1 MATIGASGTRSL
13 QSGGFS
19 NLASKAGVYL
29 ILAVLIIAGTIVN
42 TKFFSADNFMNIIQA
57 GAFLGILCAGMAFVT
72 YSGNMVDMSAPIT
85 MAIAG
90 IVAVDT
96 LALGLVPAL
105 ILGMLAAVV
114 IGVLNGIVIGKFK
127 ANPIIWT
134 LSMNFM
140 LDGLIRW
147 LYSNKQIYPDTAAAA
162 NPQAAESFIN
172 ISRIS
177 VAGIPFAVIVMVILF
192 LIAQFILTKTKFGQQ
207 VKVIGSNPDVAKFSG
222 INVRGNIMIAYI
234 ITAVAAGIAGIFIT
248 SFGKVGA
255 YYNGQGYDFQAATAI
270 VIGGMTLAG
279 GRGNM
284 IGVMGG
290 VFTVK
295 MLSNIL
301 TFIGIGTFVQNII
314 IGAIFILIVY
324 LNSRSL
330 RKLGRDDV

>member
-1 MATIGASGTRSL
+1 MSSSTVSDKRSIGSSRTSEVISRS
-13 QSGGFS
+13 
-19 NLASKAGVYL
+19 GVYF
-29 ILAVLIIAGTIVN
+29 ILAVLIIIGTVVN
-42 TKFFSADNFMNIIQA
+42 TKFFSGDNFLNIIQA

-72 YSGNMVDMSAPIT
+72 FSGNFVDMSAPIT
-85 MAIAG
+85 IAIAG

-96 LALGLVPAL
+96 LTLGIVPA
-105 ILGMLAAVV
+105 IMLGMGTAVL
-114 IGVLNGIVIGKFK
+114 IGVINGLVIGKFK

-147 LYSNKQIYPDTAAAA
+147 IYSNKQIYPDTVASA
-162 NPQAAESFIN
+162 NPQVAEMFIN
-172 ISRIS
+172 ISRTSIFG
-177 VAGIPFAVIVMVILF
+177 VPLAVFVMIL
-192 LIAQFILTKTKFGQQ
+192 LIIIAQFILTKTKFGQQ
-207 VKVIGSNPDVAKFSG
+207 LKVIGSNSDVAKYSG
-222 INVRGNIMIAYI
+222 INVTGNIMRAYI
-234 ITAVAAGIAGIFIT
+234 LTALAAGVAGIFIT

-284 IGVMGG
+284 IGVLGG

-324 LNSRSL
+324 LNSRTL

>member
-1 MATIGASGTRSL
+1 MGASDARSL
-13 QSGGFS
+13 KSNRFS
-19 NLASKAGVYL
+19 DLTSKAGVYL
-29 ILAVLIIAGTIVN
+29 ILVVLIIAGTIVN
-42 TKFFSADNFMNIIQA
+42 TKFFSGDNFMNIIQA

-96 LALGLVPAL
+96 LALGLPVAL
-105 ILGMLAAVV
+105 TLGMLTAVL

-177 VAGIPFAVIVMVILF
+177 IAGIPFAVIVMVALII
-192 LIAQFILTKTKFGQQ
+192 IAQFILTKTKFGQQ

-222 INVRGNIMIAYI
+222 INVSGNIMIAYI
-234 ITAVAAGIAGIFIT
+234 MTAIAAGIAGIFVT

-279 GRGNM
+279 GRGNL

-330 RKLGRDDV
+330 RKMGRDDV

>member
-1 MATIGASGTRSL
+1 MGVSDARSL
-13 QSGGFS
+13 KSNRFS
-19 NLASKAGVYL
+19 DLTSKAGVYL
-29 ILAVLIIAGTIVN
+29 ILVVLIIAGTIVN
-42 TKFFSADNFMNIIQA
+42 TKFFSGDNFMNIIQA

-96 LALGLVPAL
+96 LALGLPVAL
-105 ILGMLAAVV
+105 TLGMLTAVL

-177 VAGIPFAVIVMVILF
+177 IAGIPFAVIVMVALII
-192 LIAQFILTKTKFGQQ
+192 IAQFILTKTKFGQQ

-222 INVRGNIMIAYI
+222 INVSGNIMIAYI
-234 ITAVAAGIAGIFIT
+234 MTAIAAGIAGIFVT

-279 GRGNM
+279 GRGNL

-330 RKLGRDDV
+330 RKMGRDDV